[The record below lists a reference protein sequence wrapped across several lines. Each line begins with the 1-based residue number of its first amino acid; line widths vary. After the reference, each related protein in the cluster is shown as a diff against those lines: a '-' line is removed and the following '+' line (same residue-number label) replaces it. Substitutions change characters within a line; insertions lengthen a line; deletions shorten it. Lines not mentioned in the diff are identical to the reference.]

1 MTTLTHTDMRLP
13 QSITDEAAFNRPTAL
28 SLLPFQLL
36 EVADQAAVAGYAG
49 LSKLQ
54 GGLVL
59 PLAEVTLSLLDW
71 KSPCLS
77 DRSR

>member
-1 MTTLTHTDMRLP
+1 MTALTHIGMSSP
-13 QSITDEAAFNRPTAL
+13 QSSTHEAACGWPTAL

-36 EVADQAAVAGYAG
+36 ELADEAAVAGYAG
-49 LSKLQ
+49 GSKLQ
-54 GGLVL
+54 GGLAL
-59 PLAEVTLSLLDW
+59 PLAEVALSLLDW